1 MSYFKT
7 MIKAGKTIE
16 VYKSFTKRAEG
27 KVERGQR
34 EQITPEDM
42 EKINQ
47 DNAERKLTRLINAN
61 FGEGDYFITLTYQ
74 KDKRQTP
81 KESKKAIKDLIDQIR
96 KKYKKLWMPL
106 KYIHVTEYKNKAI
119 HHHMIINECPGLNVP
134 KLIRELWTYG
144 RPDFK
149 LLDGTGQYKDLAAYL
164 IKETAKTFKEHED
177 GHKQRYSC
185 SRNLVRPVPITE
197 VVRKAMSWSA
207 NPKPIK
213 GYYIDQDTVYNGVN
227 RKTGREYQR
236 YTMISLDAEKPNWLT
251 REQQEEWEK
260 AKEKWNEQKLSTS
273 KGKRCG

>member
-7 MIKAGKTIE
+7 TIKAGKTIE
-16 VYKSFTKRAEG
+16 VYKSFTKRVEG

-34 EQITPEDM
+34 VKVTPEEM
-42 EKINQ
+42 IRINQ
-47 DNAERKLTRLINAN
+47 DNAERKLARLINAN

-81 KESKKAIKDLIDQIR
+81 EESKKAIKDLIDKIR
-96 KKYKKLWMPL
+96 KEYKKMGMPL

-119 HHHMIINECPGLNVP
+119 HHHMILNECPGLNVP
-134 KLIRELWTYG
+134 KIIREMWTFG
-144 RPDFK
+144 RPDYK

-197 VVRKAMSWSA
+197 VVRKAMRWSA
-207 NPKPIK
+207 DPKPIK
-213 GYYIDQDTVYNGVN
+213 GYFIDKDTVYNGVN
-227 RKTGREYQR
+227 PFTGREYQR
-236 YTMISLDAEKPNWLT
+236 YTMISLDAETPNWLAND
-251 REQQEEWEK
+251 QLKEWEK
-260 AKEKWNEQKLSTS
+260 AKEKWSKHKLSTERS
-273 KGKRCG
+273 KTCG